1 MIHTDEISVDIG
13 DKKLILQTG
22 YMARQANGSVFAIY
36 ESGTSVLATV
46 CCSNSP
52 NEELDFIPLQ
62 VEYNEKYY
70 AAGKIPGGFIK
81 RETRPKDKEIL
92 VSRLIDRP
100 MRPLFHKNFM
110 REIQLIPTTLSTD
123 KINPPD
129 VVAMCAASAAVM
141 ISDVPFDGP
150 IGAVRV
156 AMIDGQYIV
165 NPVFE
170 EIAHAELEL
179 IIAGT
184 LEGITMVE
192 GGAHEVSEE
201 QLLDA
206 IEFARPVIAKI
217 CEAQNELVALC
228 GKKKQP
234 LVEVSEFAL
243 NDDIKAFARTDM
255 EDACYVK
262 GKENRSQ
269 AIKDVIEKTKEHFSS
284 NVEKENVKYIY
295 KALDELEQEI
305 VRTNI
310 LTKKMRTDGRGPED
324 IRAIECKTS
333 VLAHTHG
340 SSLFTRGETQ
350 SLGVVT
356 LGSASDEQIFDD
368 IDGDRREKFLLHYN
382 FPPYSVGETGRLMT
396 GRREIGHGH
405 LAYRAIQAV
414 LPSQDVFP
422 YTIRFVSEV
431 LESNGSSSMATVC
444 SGSLGLMDSGVP
456 ITSPVAGIAMGLI
469 TDERGTV
476 VLSDIL
482 GEEDHLGDMDFK
494 VAGTK
499 NGITGFQMDIKV
511 KNVSADT
518 MRTALEQARVGRL
531 HILNVMND
539 TLLEPKKELSPYA
552 PRIITFVVDI
562 ENIGTLIGAGGKTI
576 RSITE
581 KHNVQANIEDNGH
594 ITIYSQDLN
603 AGNLAKED
611 LLKLLEEPEVGKTY
625 VGIVKRITD
634 FGAFIEVLPGKDGL
648 CHISRLSTQR
658 VESVEDVLQ
667 LNDEVEVKIIEID
680 RMGRIN
686 LAMNGDD
693 VSYASSHKSG
703 RDDRSGGR
711 RNDRNDRQGMRDD
724 RRGGD
729 RGGRRRN
736 YEGSSFSR
744 EDRHSRRRER

>member
-1 MIHTDEISVDIG
+1 MIHTDEVSVDIG
-13 DKKLILQTG
+13 DKKLVLQTG
-22 YMARQANGSVFAIY
+22 YMARQANGSVFAMY

-46 CCSNSP
+46 CCSSSP
-52 NEELDFIPLQ
+52 NEDLDFIPLQ

-100 MRPLFHKNFM
+100 MRPLFHKNFK
-110 REIQLIPTTLSTD
+110 REIQLIPTTLSSD
-123 KINPPD
+123 KVNPAD

-141 ISDVPFDGP
+141 VSDIPFDGP
-150 IGAVRV
+150 VGAVRI
-156 AMIDGQYIV
+156 AMVNGEYIL
-165 NPVFE
+165 NPIFE
-170 EIAHAELEL
+170 EIMQAELEL
-179 IIAGT
+179 IVAGT

-192 GGAHEVSEE
+192 GGAHEVSEDK
-201 QLLDA
+201 LLDA
-206 IEFARPVIAKI
+206 IDFARPAITKI
-217 CEAQNELVALC
+217 CEAQNDLVALC
-228 GKKKQP
+228 GKKKQ
-234 LVEVSEFAL
+234 LLLEVSEFSL
-243 NDDIKAFARTDM
+243 HDDIKTFARSEM
-255 EDACYVK
+255 ENACYVK
-262 GKENRSQ
+262 GKDNRSE
-269 AIKDVIEKTKEHFSS
+269 AIKVVIENAKEHFSS
-284 NVEKENVKYIY
+284 QIEKEDEKYIY

-305 VRTNI
+305 VRSNI
-310 LTKKMRTDGRGPED
+310 LTKKIRTDGRGPED
-324 IRAIECKTS
+324 IRDIECKTS
-333 VLAHTHG
+333 VLTHTHG

-368 IDGDRREKFLLHYN
+368 IDGDRRERFLLHYN

-405 LAYRAIQAV
+405 LAYRAVQAV

-422 YTIRFVSEV
+422 YTIRVVSEV

-444 SGSLGLMDSGVP
+444 SGSLSLMDAGVP
-456 ITSPVAGIAMGLI
+456 ITNSVAGIAMGLI

-499 NGITGFQMDIKV
+499 DGITAFQMDIKV
-511 KNVSADT
+511 KNVSAQT

-531 HILNVMND
+531 HILTVMND
-539 TLLEPKKELSPYA
+539 TISTSHEELSPYA
-552 PRIITFVVDI
+552 PRIITFAVDT
-562 ENIGTLIGAGGKTI
+562 EHIGTLIGTGGKTI
-576 RSITE
+576 RAITE
-581 KHNVQANIEDNGH
+581 KHNVQANIGDNGQ
-594 ITIYSQDLN
+594 ITIYSQDMN
-603 AGNLAKED
+603 AGNLAKQD

-625 VGIVKRITD
+625 TGIVKRITD
-634 FGAFIEVLPGKDGL
+634 FGAFIEVLPGKEGL
-648 CHISRLSTQR
+648 CHISRISTER

-693 VSYASSHKSG
+693 ASYSTSSHRNNRG
-703 RDDRSGGR
+703 RDGRSGMRNDTHRRGGGR
-711 RNDRNDRQGMRDD
+711 RN
-724 RRGGD
+724 
-729 RGGRRRN
+729 
-736 YEGSSFSR
+736 YENHHSK
-744 EDRHSRRRER
+744 RHER